1 MQQVFALIAG
11 EPVVNYSLV
20 LLLGLVIIFV
30 CIVAL
35 LKAGSKRPV
44 RLKRKEFM
52 TRSELEFWRL
62 LVPAAAPL
70 NVGPQVAMSALLTTV
85 TGLEKADRASAR
97 NSFDRKCVDFVL
109 FDAAGVVQLIVE
121 LDDSTH
127 KADKDFG
134 RDKLTESA
142 DYRTLRVRRRDAA
155 TADVLAA
162 LIKTKLMPVATA

>member
-1 MQQVFALIAG
+1 MKFLF
-11 EPVVNYSLV
+11 V
-20 LLLGLVIIFV
+20 LLLGLVVIFV
-30 CIVAL
+30 LVVAL
-35 LKAGSKRPV
+35 LMAGSKRSVP
-44 RLKRKEFM
+44 LKRKDFM
-52 TRSELEFWRL
+52 TRNELEFWRL

-85 TGLEKADRASAR
+85 TGLEKSDRTSAR

-109 FDAAGVVQLIVE
+109 FDGAGVVHLIIE

-127 KADKDFG
+127 KVDKDNA

-155 TADVLAA
+155 NADVLAS
-162 LIKTKLMPVATA
+162 LIKAKLAPAAIDQPISRAASGA